1 MFMKTIEVN
10 TTQNVTI
17 SYELAEARDRALA
30 FIIDSII
37 KSVGLLILWWLFFMV
52 TEQGSDYY
60 EYFSYAVILP
70 VFTFYTLFFEV
81 RLNGQTPGKKIL
93 KIKVI
98 KLDGKEPVFYDYFI
112 RWTFR
117 ILDVFLSFGI
127 VGILLIVSSEH
138 AQRLGDITSN
148 TTVVRVNSRVS
159 IGLKDI
165 LRIDSRLNYQPRYPG
180 IQHFREEDILLIKQT
195 IERQQKYRNAA
206 HNSAVQK
213 LCNIICVKLEIPII
227 ESEQIAFLKTVIKD
241 YIVLTR

>member
-1 MFMKTIEVN
+1 
-10 TTQNVTI
+10 
-17 SYELAEARDRALA
+17 
-30 FIIDSII
+30 
-37 KSVGLLILWWLFFMV
+37 MV

-148 TTVVRVNSRVS
+148 TTVVRVNNRVS